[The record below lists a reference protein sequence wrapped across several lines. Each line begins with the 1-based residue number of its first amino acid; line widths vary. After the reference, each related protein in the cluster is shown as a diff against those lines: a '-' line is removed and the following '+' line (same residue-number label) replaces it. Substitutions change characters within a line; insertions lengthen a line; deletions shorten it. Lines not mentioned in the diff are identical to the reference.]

1 MDINGSVNA
10 GELEFTIEL
19 DTDEL
24 WKDIE
29 DAVNEAAYDQGR
41 EAAREEIENTDV
53 FDVDY
58 GQGAQDLLDGYT
70 PGASC
75 SLGRAFEEA
84 VRGAVGVD
92 DFLKDT
98 VLEQIGEH
106 AAGNVQSAGLDADA
120 VREIVRTEIRH
131 FLATASSAVRDAH
144 FAARSVVVGSDRL
157 NQA

>member
-19 DTDEL
+19 DTQDVWTE
-24 WKDIE
+24 IE
-29 DAVNEAAYDQGR
+29 DQVEEKAYEAA
-41 EAAREEIENTDV
+41 ETAAREAVENAD
-53 FDVDY
+53 FDIDY
-58 GQGAQDLLDGYT
+58 GQGAMDLLDSYT
-70 PGASC
+70 PGTGCNLAR
-75 SLGRAFEEA
+75 LFEEA

-106 AAGNVQSAGLDADA
+106 AAGNVRSAGLDADA

>member
-1 MDINGSVNA
+1 MDINGTVNA
-10 GELEFTIEL
+10 GELEFTVEL
-19 DTDEL
+19 DTDEV
-24 WKDIE
+24 WTEIE
-29 DAVNEAAYDQGR
+29 DQVNEAAYEQGR
-41 EAAREEIENTDV
+41 EAAREEIQNAD
-53 FDVDY
+53 FDHDY
-58 GQGAQDLLDGYT
+58 AQGAEDLLESYN
-70 PGASC
+70 PGTGCNLAR
-75 SLGRAFEEA
+75 LFEEA

-106 AAGNVQSAGLDADA
+106 AAGNVRSAGLGEDA

>member
-1 MDINGSVNA
+1 MEINGTVNA
-10 GELEFTIEL
+10 GELEFTVEL
-19 DTDEL
+19 DTDEV
-24 WKDIE
+24 WTEIE
-29 DAVNEAAYDQGR
+29 GQVEEKAYDVA
-41 EAAREEIENTDV
+41 ETAAREAIDNSDV

-58 GQGAQDLLDGYT
+58 GQGAEDLLDSYN
-70 PGASC
+70 PGTGCNLAR
-75 SLGRAFEEA
+75 LFEEA

>member
-41 EAAREEIENTDV
+41 EAAREEIENSDV
-53 FDVDY
+53 YDVDY

-75 SLGRAFEEA
+75 GLGRAFEEA
-84 VRGAVGVD
+84 VRGAVGVND
-92 DFLKDT
+92 WLTD
-98 VLEQIGEH
+98 QIGEH
-106 AAGNVQSAGLDADA
+106 QQASIPAAGLDADA

>member
-1 MDINGSVNA
+1 MDINGTVNA

-19 DTDEL
+19 DTDEV
-24 WKDIE
+24 WTEIE
-29 DAVNEAAYDQGR
+29 DRVESTAYDAA
-41 EAAREEIENTDV
+41 ETAAREAVENAD
-53 FDVDY
+53 FDHDY
-58 GQGAQDLLDGYT
+58 AQGAEDLLDSYN
-70 PGASC
+70 PGTGCNLAR
-75 SLGRAFEEA
+75 LFEEA
-84 VRGAVGVD
+84 VRGAVEVD

-106 AAGNVQSAGLDADA
+106 AAGNVQSAGLGEDA

>member
-10 GELEFTIEL
+10 GELEFTVEL

-41 EAAREEIENTDV
+41 EAAREEIGNAD
-53 FDVDY
+53 FDIDY
-58 GQGAQDLLDGYT
+58 GQGATDLLDSYT

-84 VRGAVGVD
+84 VRGAVGVND
-92 DFLKDT
+92 WLTD
-98 VLEQIGEH
+98 QIGEH
-106 AAGNVQSAGLDADA
+106 QQASIPAAGLDADA

-131 FLATASSAVRDAH
+131 FLADASTSMRERQ
-144 FAARSVVVGSDRL
+144 AAGFTV
-157 NQA
+157 

>member
-1 MDINGSVNA
+1 MDINGTVNA
-10 GELEFTIEL
+10 GELEFTVEL

-24 WKDIE
+24 WNEIE
-29 DAVNEAAYDQGR
+29 SQVEEKAYDVA
-41 EAAREEIENTDV
+41 ETAAREVCDNWES
-53 FDVDY
+53 DVDY
-58 GQGAQDLLDGYT
+58 TQGATDLLESYN
-70 PGASC
+70 PGTGCNLAR
-75 SLGRAFEEA
+75 LFEEA

-98 VLEQIGEH
+98 VLEQVGEH
-106 AAGNVQSAGLDADA
+106 AAGNVQSAGLGEDA

>member
-1 MDINGSVNA
+1 MDINGTVNA
-10 GELEFTIEL
+10 GELEFTVEL

-29 DAVNEAAYDQGR
+29 DQVNEAAYDQGR

-58 GQGAQDLLDGYT
+58 GQGAEDLLNSYT
-70 PGASC
+70 PGRGC
-75 SLGRAFEEA
+75 SLARLFEDA
-84 VRGAVGVD
+84 VQGAVQTG

>member
-1 MDINGSVNA
+1 MDINGTVNA
-10 GELEFTIEL
+10 GELEFTVEL
-19 DTDEL
+19 DTDEV
-24 WKDIE
+24 WTEIE
-29 DAVNEAAYDQGR
+29 DQVNEAAYEQGR
-41 EAAREEIENTDV
+41 EAAREEIANTDI

-58 GQGAQDLLDGYT
+58 GQGAEDLLESYN
-70 PGASC
+70 PGTGCNLAR
-75 SLGRAFEEA
+75 LFEEA